1 MFGTKE
7 EKVRIR
13 EMFFFLFYF
22 NAIVDKESI
31 KKNSE
36 ISIRII

>member
-22 NAIVDKESI
+22 NALLT
-31 KKNSE
+31 KKALKRTRKFQYE
-36 ISIRII
+36 